1 MANVGKNIRIL
12 RTRKKMT
19 QDALAEKLFVSHQ
32 TVSNYE
38 TGKTRSDI
46 DTLVKIA
53 DIMEVDV
60 NVLIHGMPSQE
71 NTRNARIR
79 STALLA
85 ATVIFGFLLFSFSD
99 YMNLLRQHTMRS
111 APYYLTLSL
120 AFPAYYL
127 LAGWVAMHTSD
138 VFFHI
143 RLFHGKFIP
152 RIHFLLIVL
161 ICSWYIFLLPEC
173 MVLLAD
179 YLGIIR
185 RTRFFGIESAWD
197 FIASKLFAVVTH
209 QKTPF
214 FFLPM
219 GIALWI
225 TKPRKSGSR
234 NHTADI
240 S

>member
-38 TGKTRSDI
+38 TGKTRPDI

-127 LAGWVAMHTSD
+127 LA
-138 VFFHI
+138 
-143 RLFHGKFIP
+143 
-152 RIHFLLIVL
+152 
-161 ICSWYIFLLPEC
+161 
-173 MVLLAD
+173 D

-225 TKPRKSGSR
+225 TKPRKSCSQ

>member
-1 MANVGKNIRIL
+1 MTFCPEYAIVKVPKPVRGGAHMANVGKNIRIL

-38 TGKTRSDI
+38 TGKTRPDI

-127 LAGWVAMHTSD
+127 LA
-138 VFFHI
+138 
-143 RLFHGKFIP
+143 
-152 RIHFLLIVL
+152 
-161 ICSWYIFLLPEC
+161 
-173 MVLLAD
+173 D

-225 TKPRKSGSR
+225 TKPRKSGSQ

>member
-1 MANVGKNIRIL
+1 MTFCPEYAIVKVPKPVRGGAHMANVGKNIRIL

-19 QDALAEKLFVSHQ
+19 QDALAEKLFVSRQ

-38 TGKTRSDI
+38 TGKTRPDI

-71 NTRNARIR
+71 NTRNAGIR

-127 LAGWVAMHTSD
+127 LAGWVAMSSSS
-138 VFFHI
+138 
-143 RLFHGKFIP
+143 P
-152 RIHFLLIVL
+152 WVL
-161 ICSWYIFLLPEC
+161 P
-173 MVLLAD
+173 
-179 YLGIIR
+179 
-185 RTRFFGIESAWD
+185 
-197 FIASKLFAVVTH
+197 
-209 QKTPF
+209 
-214 FFLPM
+214 
-219 GIALWI
+219 
-225 TKPRKSGSR
+225 SGSQNR
-234 NHTADI
+234 ANPAPGITPPTFPESDGG
-240 S
+240 

>member
-19 QDALAEKLFVSHQ
+19 QDGLAEKLFVSHQ

-38 TGKTRSDI
+38 TGKTRPDI

-71 NTRNARIR
+71 NTRNAGIR

-120 AFPAYYL
+120 AFPAYY
-127 LAGWVAMHTSD
+127 
-138 VFFHI
+138 
-143 RLFHGKFIP
+143 
-152 RIHFLLIVL
+152 
-161 ICSWYIFLLPEC
+161 
-173 MVLLAD
+173 LLAD

-225 TKPRKSGSR
+225 TKPRKSGSQ

>member
-38 TGKTRSDI
+38 TGKTRPDI

-127 LAGWVAMHTSD
+127 LA
-138 VFFHI
+138 
-143 RLFHGKFIP
+143 
-152 RIHFLLIVL
+152 
-161 ICSWYIFLLPEC
+161 
-173 MVLLAD
+173 D

-225 TKPRKSGSR
+225 TKPRKSGSQ

>member
-1 MANVGKNIRIL
+1 
-12 RTRKKMT
+12 
-19 QDALAEKLFVSHQ
+19 
-32 TVSNYE
+32 
-38 TGKTRSDI
+38 
-46 DTLVKIA
+46 
-53 DIMEVDV
+53 MEVDV

-71 NTRNARIR
+71 NTRNAGIR

-120 AFPAYYL
+120 AFPAYY
-127 LAGWVAMHTSD
+127 
-138 VFFHI
+138 
-143 RLFHGKFIP
+143 
-152 RIHFLLIVL
+152 
-161 ICSWYIFLLPEC
+161 
-173 MVLLAD
+173 LLAD

-225 TKPRKSGSR
+225 TKPRKSCSQ

>member
-38 TGKTRSDI
+38 TGKTRPDI

-71 NTRNARIR
+71 NTRNAGIR

-99 YMNLLRQHTMRS
+99 YMNLLRQPWPFRLIICWQ
-111 APYYLTLSL
+111 AGLPCIPQ
-120 AFPAYYL
+120 AFSFIS
-127 LAGWVAMHTSD
+127 G
-138 VFFHI
+138 FF
-143 RLFHGKFIP
+143 
-152 RIHFLLIVL
+152 
-161 ICSWYIFLLPEC
+161 
-173 MVLLAD
+173 M
-179 YLGIIR
+179 
-185 RTRFFGIESAWD
+185 ESSSPGYT
-197 FIASKLFAVVTH
+197 FY
-209 QKTPF
+209 
-214 FFLPM
+214 
-219 GIALWI
+219 
-225 TKPRKSGSR
+225 
-234 NHTADI
+234 
-240 S
+240 

>member
-19 QDALAEKLFVSHQ
+19 QDALAEKLFVSRQ

-38 TGKTRSDI
+38 TGKTRPDI

-127 LAGWVAMHTSD
+127 LAGWVAMSSSS
-138 VFFHI
+138 
-143 RLFHGKFIP
+143 P
-152 RIHFLLIVL
+152 WVL
-161 ICSWYIFLLPEC
+161 P
-173 MVLLAD
+173 
-179 YLGIIR
+179 
-185 RTRFFGIESAWD
+185 
-197 FIASKLFAVVTH
+197 
-209 QKTPF
+209 
-214 FFLPM
+214 
-219 GIALWI
+219 
-225 TKPRKSGSR
+225 SGSQNR
-234 NHTADI
+234 SYRFDPAHRTHLRELHRHDRKRVCQ
-240 S
+240 SPR

>member
-38 TGKTRSDI
+38 TGKTRPDI

-120 AFPAYYL
+120 PFRLIICWQAGLPCIPQAFSFIS
-127 LAGWVAMHTSD
+127 G
-138 VFFHI
+138 FF
-143 RLFHGKFIP
+143 
-152 RIHFLLIVL
+152 
-161 ICSWYIFLLPEC
+161 
-173 MVLLAD
+173 M
-179 YLGIIR
+179 
-185 RTRFFGIESAWD
+185 ESSSPGYT
-197 FIASKLFAVVTH
+197 FY
-209 QKTPF
+209 
-214 FFLPM
+214 
-219 GIALWI
+219 
-225 TKPRKSGSR
+225 
-234 NHTADI
+234 
-240 S
+240 

>member
-1 MANVGKNIRIL
+1 MTFCPEYAIVKVPKPVRGGAHMANVGKNIRIL

-19 QDALAEKLFVSHQ
+19 QDALAEKLFVSNQ

-38 TGKTRSDI
+38 TGKTRPDI

-71 NTRNARIR
+71 NTRNAGIR

-120 AFPAYYL
+120 AFSAYYL
-127 LAGWVAMHTSD
+127 LAGWVAMSSSS
-138 VFFHI
+138 
-143 RLFHGKFIP
+143 P
-152 RIHFLLIVL
+152 WVL
-161 ICSWYIFLLPEC
+161 P
-173 MVLLAD
+173 
-179 YLGIIR
+179 
-185 RTRFFGIESAWD
+185 
-197 FIASKLFAVVTH
+197 
-209 QKTPF
+209 
-214 FFLPM
+214 
-219 GIALWI
+219 
-225 TKPRKSGSR
+225 SGSQNR
-234 NHTADI
+234 LYRFDPAHRTHLRELHRHDRKRGCQ
-240 S
+240 SPR